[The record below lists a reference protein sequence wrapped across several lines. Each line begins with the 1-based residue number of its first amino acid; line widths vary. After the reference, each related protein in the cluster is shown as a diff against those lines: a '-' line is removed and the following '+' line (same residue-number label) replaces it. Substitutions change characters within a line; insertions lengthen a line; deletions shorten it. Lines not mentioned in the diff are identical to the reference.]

1 MAAGDD
7 PPEGKR
13 SAHGSGGTLG
23 FSCATR
29 SLRRPDKVA
38 VPGNEVPLLVVL
50 DRNQRWSALVRRQ
63 YLEQH
68 MHHGRISL
76 VEDSVID
83 IAGLEK

>member
-50 DRNQRWSALVRRQ
+50 DRNQRWSALVRR
-63 YLEQH
+63 H
-68 MHHGRISL
+68 MHHGRIGL